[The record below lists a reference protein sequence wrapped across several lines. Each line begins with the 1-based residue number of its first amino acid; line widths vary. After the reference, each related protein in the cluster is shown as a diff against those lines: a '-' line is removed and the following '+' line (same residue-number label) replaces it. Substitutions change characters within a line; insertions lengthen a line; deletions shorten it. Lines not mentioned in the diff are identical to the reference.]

1 MVTCPNGHHNPPDFD
16 LCGECGAPIEE
27 RRPETTAWYRT
38 KWALAG
44 ASAVVAL
51 AVSAAAVVMAMDHGS
66 DRAESGAGT
75 PTEQQAVL
83 QWWESAGTPVMK
95 LQDSIADARHA
106 LNSLT
111 PTGLEQACQR
121 MHDLASIDVHTYL
134 PAPTPELTSELT
146 AAAEDAHAA
155 AHMCLSA
162 AAGSKNAYDGEFK
175 SSIEQ
180 AERQLVHA
188 QEIINVTMLQGQ

>member
-27 RRPETTAWYRT
+27 RWPEATAWYRT
-38 KWALAG
+38 KWALFGAG
-44 ASAVVAL
+44 AVVAL
-51 AVSAAAVVMAMDHGS
+51 MVLAAVVAIGRGS
-66 DRAESGAGT
+66 DRAQPAATT
-75 PTEQQAVL
+75 PTERQSIS
-83 QWWESAGTPVMK
+83 QWWERAHTPVMK
-95 LQDSIADARHA
+95 LQDSIADARHSME
-106 LNSLT
+106 SLT
-111 PTGLEQACQR
+111 PIGLEQACQR
-121 MHDLASIDVHTYL
+121 MHDLAGVNVHTYL
-134 PAPTPELTSELT
+134 PAPTPELTSELA

-162 AAGSKNAYDGEFK
+162 AAGSRNAYDGEFK

-188 QEIINVTMLQGQ
+188 QELVNVALLHDQ